1 MNSIHDSI
9 SARRRLRGFFWD
21 TALFGL
27 ATAIL
32 IGCGTGK
39 PKVYEVQGHVVLEGK
54 PLPYGTVTFFGPR
67 GKLHDVAEID
77 ADGNYRLQA
86 LPGTYRVG
94 VYAHPGYENRSSSAL
109 YEEGNAPGATPLPGP
124 IVPEKYNHF
133 ASSPLSYE
141 VTASAENTF
150 DITLP

>member
-1 MNSIHDSI
+1 MNSYHDSMLTRKQLWEFVW
-9 SARRRLRGFFWD
+9 SA
-21 TALFGL
+21 ALLGS
-27 ATAIL
+27 ATVVSV
-32 IGCGTGK
+32 GCGSDK
-39 PKVYEVQGHVVLEGK
+39 PKAYEVRGHVVLKGK
-54 PLPYGTVTFFGPR
+54 PLPYGTVTLFEPR
-67 GKLHDVAEID
+67 GKLQGVAEID

-86 LPGTYRVG
+86 LPGMYRVG
-94 VYAHPGYENRSSSAL
+94 VCAHPGYENRAGSAL
-109 YEEGNAPGATPLPGP
+109 YEEGNAPGAKPLPGP